1 MNQHLSNEA
10 FLRSARK
17 MQDFYDL
24 KPGAPIY
31 EKEFGFYTKDKW
43 IADGILEPDDGTFD
57 YDVYLRRKFGF
68 DEKVVH
74 TLTGLGGCEAGMDPL
89 FEVKILEDRGEYE
102 LVQDYAGRSVLYFK
116 GRRDGLMPTYVDHP
130 VKDMD
135 SWERNIKWRMDPT
148 SPGREKHAKWDI
160 EQALQMRQ
168 NGGFVCQLVVGG
180 YMYLRSLIG
189 GEPLLYMFYD
199 DPELIHECMRSWLDL
214 ADARMAYY
222 QQFVEYD
229 ELLFDEDI
237 CYNMGPLLSPDMIR
251 EFLFPYYQQ
260 LIENVKK
267 RNRGHRIR
275 IQLATDGRIQTVV
288 DLYKSI
294 GFDYFSPCEVAS
306 GVDVVELGKKYP
318 DILISGGIDKRIIAQ
333 GGDAIKRHLEYI
345 MPAMR
350 ARGGYIPT
358 CDHGVPEEVSY
369 ENYLLFRKLLKE
381 YCE

>member
-1 MNQHLSNEA
+1 MDLHFNNEA

-17 MQDFYDL
+17 MQDFYDM
-24 KPGAPIY
+24 KPGASIY
-31 EKEFGFYTKDKW
+31 EKEFCFYTKDTW

-57 YDVYLRRKFGF
+57 YDVYLRRRFGF

-74 TLTGLGGCEAGMDPL
+74 TLTGLGGCEAGMDPM
-89 FEVKILEDRGEYE
+89 FEVKILEDRGKYE

-116 GRRDGLMPTYVDHP
+116 GRRDGFMPTYVDHP

-135 SWERNIKWRMDPT
+135 SWERNIKWRMDPS

-160 EQALQMRQ
+160 EQALKMRQ

-199 DPELIHECMRSWLDL
+199 DPELIHECMRTWLEL
-214 ADARMAYY
+214 ADVRMAYY

-237 CYNMGPLLSPDMIR
+237 CYNMGSLISPEMIR

-267 RNRGHRIR
+267 RNGGRQVRV
-275 IQLATDGRIQTVV
+275 QLGTDGRVQAVV

-306 GVDVVELGKKYP
+306 GVDVVQLGKEHP

-333 GGDAIKRHLEYI
+333 GGDAVKRHLEYI

-350 ARGGYIPT
+350 KRGGYIPT

>member
-74 TLTGLGGCEAGMDPL
+74 TLTGLGGCEAGMDPM

-116 GRRDGLMPTYVDHP
+116 GRRDGFMPTYVDHP

-199 DPELIHECMRSWLDL
+199 DPELIHECMRTWLDL

-237 CYNMGPLLSPDMIR
+237 CYNMGPLISPDMIR

-267 RNRGHRIR
+267 RNRGRR
-275 IQLATDGRIQTVV
+275 MFVQLGTDGRMQTVV

-306 GVDVVELGKKYP
+306 GVDVVTLGREHP
-318 DILISGGIDKRIIAQ
+318 DILLSGGIDKRIIAQ

>member
-74 TLTGLGGCEAGMDPL
+74 TLTGLGGCEAGMDPM

-102 LVQDYAGRSVLYFK
+102 LVLDYAGRSVLYFK
-116 GRRDGLMPTYVDHP
+116 GRRDGFMPTYVDHP

-199 DPELIHECMRSWLDL
+199 DPELIHECMRTWLTL

-237 CYNMGPLLSPDMIR
+237 CYNMGPLISPDMIR

>member
-1 MNQHLSNEA
+1 MDLHFNNEA

-31 EKEFGFYTKDKW
+31 EKEFCFYTKDTW

-57 YDVYLRRKFGF
+57 YDVYLRRRFGF

-74 TLTGLGGCEAGMDPL
+74 TLTGLGGCEAGMDPM
-89 FEVKILEDRGEYE
+89 FEVKILEDRGKYE

-116 GRRDGLMPTYVDHP
+116 GRRDGFMPTYVDHP

-135 SWERNIKWRMDPT
+135 SWERNIKWRMDPS

-160 EQALQMRQ
+160 EQALKMRQ

-199 DPELIHECMRSWLDL
+199 DPELIHECMRTWLEL

-237 CYNMGPLLSPDMIR
+237 CYNMGSLISPEMIR

-267 RNRGHRIR
+267 RNGGRQVRV
-275 IQLATDGRIQTVV
+275 QLGTDGRVQAVV

-306 GVDVVELGKKYP
+306 GVDVVQFGKEHP
-318 DILISGGIDKRIIAQ
+318 DILISGGIDKRIIAE
-333 GGDAIKRHLEYI
+333 GGDVIKRHLEYI

-350 ARGGYIPT
+350 KRGGYIPT

>member
-1 MNQHLSNEA
+1 MNQFVDNGA
-10 FLRSARK
+10 FLRSAQK

-24 KPGAPIY
+24 KPNTPIY
-31 EKEFGFYTKDKW
+31 VKEFGYYVKDKW
-43 IADGILEPDDGTFD
+43 IAEGILKPDDGTFD
-57 YDVYLRRKFGF
+57 YDIYLRHKFGF
-68 DEKVVH
+68 DERVSH
-74 TLTGLGGCEAGMDPL
+74 MLSGLGGCEAGMDPM

-102 LVQDYAGRSVLYFK
+102 LVQDNAGRSVLYFK
-116 GRRDGLMPTYVDHP
+116 GRRDGFMPQYLDHP

-135 SWERNIKWRMDPT
+135 SWERNIKWRMDPN
-148 SPGREKHAKWDI
+148 SPGREKHAKWDV
-160 EQALQMRQ
+160 EHALQMRQ
-168 NGGFVCQLVVGG
+168 KGGFVSQLVVGG

-199 DPELIHECMRSWLDL
+199 DPELIHECMQTWLAL

-237 CYNMGPLLSPDMIR
+237 CYNMGPLISPDMIR

-267 RNRGHRIR
+267 RNRGRRIR
-275 IQLATDGRIQTVV
+275 VQLATDGRLQTVV

-306 GVDVVELGKKYP
+306 GVDVVELGQEYP

-350 ARGGYIPT
+350 KRGGYIPT

>member
-74 TLTGLGGCEAGMDPL
+74 TLTGLGGCEAGMDPM

-116 GRRDGLMPTYVDHP
+116 GRRDGFMPTYVDHP

-160 EQALQMRQ
+160 EHALQMRQ

-199 DPELIHECMRSWLDL
+199 DPELIHECMRTWLDL

-237 CYNMGPLLSPDMIR
+237 CYNMGPLISPDMIR

-267 RNRGHRIR
+267 RNRGRRIR

-318 DILISGGIDKRIIAQ
+318 DILISGGIDKRIIAE
-333 GGDAIKRHLEYI
+333 GGDAIKRHLEHI

-350 ARGGYIPT
+350 QRGGYIPT
-358 CDHGVPEEVSY
+358 CDHGVPEEVSF

>member
-74 TLTGLGGCEAGMDPL
+74 TLTGLGGCEAGMDPM

-116 GRRDGLMPTYVDHP
+116 GRRDGFMPTYVDHP

-199 DPELIHECMRSWLDL
+199 DPELIHECMQTWLTL

-237 CYNMGPLLSPDMIR
+237 CYNMGPLISPDMIR

-267 RNRGHRIR
+267 RNRGRR
-275 IQLATDGRIQTVV
+275 MVVQLATDGRMQTVV

-306 GVDVVELGKKYP
+306 GVDVVQLGKEHP
-318 DILISGGIDKRIIAQ
+318 DILLSGGIDKRIIAQ

>member
-74 TLTGLGGCEAGMDPL
+74 TLTGLGGCEAGMDPM

-116 GRRDGLMPTYVDHP
+116 GRRDGFMPTYVDHP

-199 DPELIHECMRSWLDL
+199 DPELIHECMRTWLDL

-237 CYNMGPLLSPDMIR
+237 CYNMGPLISPDMIR

>member
-1 MNQHLSNEA
+1 
-10 FLRSARK
+10 
-17 MQDFYDL
+17 
-24 KPGAPIY
+24 
-31 EKEFGFYTKDKW
+31 
-43 IADGILEPDDGTFD
+43 
-57 YDVYLRRKFGF
+57 
-68 DEKVVH
+68 
-74 TLTGLGGCEAGMDPL
+74 
-89 FEVKILEDRGEYE
+89 
-102 LVQDYAGRSVLYFK
+102 
-116 GRRDGLMPTYVDHP
+116 MPTYVDHP

-135 SWERNIKWRMDPT
+135 SWERNIKWRMDPN
-148 SPGREKHAKWDI
+148 SPGRDKHAKWDI
-160 EQALQMRQ
+160 ERALEMRQ
-168 NGGFVCQLVVGG
+168 QGGFVSQLVVGG

-199 DPELIHECMRSWLDL
+199 DPELIHECMRTWLDL

-237 CYNMGPLLSPDMIR
+237 CYNMGPLISPDMIR

>member
-1 MNQHLSNEA
+1 MDQLMDNGA
-10 FLRSARK
+10 FLRSVQK

-24 KPGAPIY
+24 KPDAPIY
-31 EKEFGFYTKDKW
+31 VKEFGYYVKDKW

-57 YDVYLRRKFGF
+57 YDIYLRRKFGF
-68 DEKVVH
+68 DERVIH
-74 TLTGLGGCEAGMDPL
+74 TLTGLGGCEAGMDPM
-89 FEVKILEDRGEYE
+89 FEEKILEDRGEYE
-102 LVQDYAGRSVLYFK
+102 LVQDNAGRSVLYFK
-116 GRRDGLMPTYVDHP
+116 GRRNGFMPTYVDHP

-135 SWERNIKWRMDPT
+135 SWERNIKWRMDPS

-160 EQALQMRQ
+160 EHALQMRN

-189 GEPLLYMFYD
+189 GEELLYMFYD
-199 DPELIHECMRSWLDL
+199 DPELIHECMRTWLEL

-222 QQFVEYD
+222 QQFVQYD

-237 CYNMGPLLSPDMIR
+237 CYNMGSLISPEMIR

-267 RNRGHRIR
+267 RNGGRRVR
-275 IQLATDGRIQTVV
+275 VQLGTDGRVQAVV

-294 GFDYFSPCEVAS
+294 GVDYFSPCEVAS
-306 GVDVVELGKKYP
+306 GVDVVQLGKEHP
-318 DILISGGIDKRIIAQ
+318 DILISGGIDKRIIAE

-345 MPAMR
+345 MPTMR
-350 ARGGYIPT
+350 ERGGYIPT
-358 CDHGVPEEVSY
+358 CDHGVPEEVTI

>member
-74 TLTGLGGCEAGMDPL
+74 TLTGLGGCEAGMDPM

-116 GRRDGLMPTYVDHP
+116 GRRDGFMPTYVDHP

-199 DPELIHECMRSWLDL
+199 DPELIHECMRTWLDL

-237 CYNMGPLLSPDMIR
+237 CYNMGPLISPDMIR

-306 GVDVVELGKKYP
+306 GVNVVELGKKYP